1 MDYAKKIGNI
11 DKLEKSMN
19 DLCKK
24 FNNITDEFKKIGEGL
39 KETKEELSQIRAENL
54 GFKVQ
59 LTKMEIDQ
67 QCRQL

>member
-1 MDYAKKIGNI
+1 
-11 DKLEKSMN
+11 MN